1 MPRIPSI
8 AVATALFVSTFA
20 VSAVGTPAGAAT
32 GDPVLINEFVGS
44 TTSTD
49 VEYIELFGAPAQPL
63 DGLSLIVVESDDQPD
78 KGAIDT
84 RIDLSGALGATN
96 GFFLVG
102 VEAVANTYGVTPDLE
117 IPTNSIENS
126 SYTLALVET
135 SSISGTSVS
144 GSEVVLDAIGVSD
157 GGPTD
162 SFFFGAPVIGPDG
175 SFLPAGGYRL
185 ADGVDTDTAA
195 DWGFT
200 NFFNDSPPNTP
211 TAGRIPPPPFE
222 CGAGTLTPIHDVQG
236 NGFASPLEGETVR
249 IQGVV
254 TLVTPELGGGGFFV
268 QEEDADA
275 DGDPATSEGVYVDG
289 SAAGVTAGSIVEV
302 EGEVDEFFGE
312 TRVLREASA
321 ECAAS
326 GPAPT
331 PTSLS
336 LPADAVEREALEGM
350 VVTTAQDL
358 TVTALFSAYRFGEL
372 GVSSGGVLDQ
382 PTAVFKPQI
391 PPATALADANADNLL
406 KLDDRGEFG
415 RDNDPW
421 APDPATPVRAG
432 DVLPAGATGPLSFS
446 FGEYKIQPIGDFPTV
461 VPAGSRP
468 AAPALEDGND
478 LGAFNVLN
486 YFTTFGERG
495 ARNQEQF
502 DLQSAKIVAAVNE
515 LDAAVLGLIEVENNY
530 DEPTPAVADLVE
542 KLNADAG
549 FEKWDWVR
557 TPGGGNVGSDAI
569 AVGII
574 YQPARAE
581 LEGDSATFD
590 IDSLLGGDDPDKN
603 RWPLAQTFEIDGEE
617 FTVVVNH
624 FKSKG
629 SSCSD
634 TTGPG
639 FTDGDGDRTDLT
651 GNCDVVRQY
660 ASRQLLEWIGT
671 NPTDADEGGQAA
683 FIVGDLNAYEQE
695 QPVKILQQRGYVDL
709 VDKRGDDAS
718 TFKFDGRYGRLD
730 YVMASPRARRLV
742 DDAAVW
748 QANSPEFYGYL
759 YFNDPIDTVDTATPY
774 ASSDHDPVIVSLR
787 DP

>member
-1 MPRIPSI
+1 MSPIPSTV
-8 AVATALFVSTFA
+8 VAATLLVSAFA
-20 VSAVGTPAGAAT
+20 VSTVGAPAGAAT

-44 TTSTD
+44 TTGTD
-49 VEYIELFGAPAQPL
+49 IEYIELFGDPAQPL
-63 DGLSLIVVESDDQPD
+63 DGLSLIVVESDAGASN
-78 KGAIDT
+78 GAIDT
-84 RIDLSGALGATN
+84 QIDLSGERLGATN

-102 VEAVANTYGVTPDLE
+102 VDAVTVTYGVTPDLA
-117 IPTNSIENS
+117 IPTDSIENS

-144 GSEVVLDAIGVSD
+144 GSEVVLDAVGVSD

-175 SFLPAGGYRL
+175 TFLPAGGYRL
-185 ADGVDTDTAA
+185 TDGVDTDTVA
-195 DWGFT
+195 DWGLT
-200 NFFNDSPPNTP
+200 NFFNASPPNSP

-222 CGAGTLTPIHDVQG
+222 CGAGTLTAIHDVQG
-236 NGFASPLEGETVR
+236 NGVASPLEGQTVR
-249 IQGVV
+249 VQGVV
-254 TLVTPELGGGGFFV
+254 TLVTPALRGFFL
-268 QEEDADA
+268 QEEDTDA
-275 DGDPATSEGVYVDG
+275 DGDPATSEGVYVAG
-289 SAAGVTAGSIVEV
+289 STAGVTNGSIVEV

-331 PTSLS
+331 PTSFS
-336 LPADAVEREALEGM
+336 LPADAVRREALEGM

-372 GVSSGGVLDQ
+372 GVSSDGVLDQ
-382 PTAVFKPQI
+382 PTSVFKPQI
-391 PPATALADANADNLL
+391 PPATALAEANADNLL

-415 RDNDPW
+415 NDNDPW

-432 DVLPAGATGPLSFS
+432 DTLPAGATGPLSFT

-468 AAPALEDGND
+468 AAPSLDDGND
-478 LGAFNVLN
+478 VGAFNVLN

-495 ARNQEQF
+495 AANQAQF
-502 DLQSAKIVAAVNE
+502 DLQSAKIVSAVNE
-515 LDAAVLGLIEVENNY
+515 LDAAVLGLIELENNY
-530 DEPTPAVADLVE
+530 DEATPAVADLVD

-549 FEKWDWVR
+549 FSKWDWVR
-557 TPGGGNVGSDAI
+557 TPGNANVGTDAI

-574 YQPARAE
+574 YQPARAQ

-590 IDSLLGGDDPDKN
+590 IDSLLGGDDPDNN

-617 FTVVVNH
+617 FTIVVNH

-629 SSCSD
+629 SSCAA

-639 FTDGDGDRTDLT
+639 FTNGDGDRTDLT
-651 GNCDVVRQY
+651 GNCDLVRQY
-660 ASRQLLEWIGT
+660 ASRQLLQWIRT
-671 NPTDADEGGQAA
+671 NPTNADEGGQAA
-683 FIVGDLNAYEQE
+683 FIVGDLNSYQQE
-695 QPVKILQQRGYVDL
+695 QPIKILQQRGYVDL

-730 YVMASPRARRLV
+730 YVMASPRARNLV

-748 QANSPEFYGYL
+748 QANSPEFSGYL
-759 YFNDPIDTVDTATPY
+759 YFNDPIDTAATATPY
-774 ASSDHDPVIVSLR
+774 ASSDHDPVVVSLR
-787 DP
+787 DR